1 MARSPLADAGTAP
14 NTPSPAD
21 SANLQIDL
29 PARTTSPG
37 GGPSATDGY
46 VRVAAQG
53 VYSSP
58 SSTLDFHLFLFVSD
72 DAGTDTGQL
81 LDQRRHRAHLTS
93 AAMRR

>member
-1 MARSPLADAGTAP
+1 
-14 NTPSPAD
+14 
-21 SANLQIDL
+21 
-29 PARTTSPG
+29 
-37 GGPSATDGY
+37 